1 MYKQILHDHL
11 DGGLRAETCLE
22 LANAIDYKPIL
33 EVDDV
38 STFFNRSESKSL
50 EEYLEAFTHT
60 IALMQSFE
68 NIERIAYEAAVDMH
82 NNDINFYE
90 SRYAPFYSVN
100 DELSPLDVINAIN
113 SGFKLAED
121 EYGILSGLI
130 LCGMRHDPQNVI
142 HVSDLAI
149 EYKDLII
156 GFDIAGPELGF
167 LPSQY
172 KDVFKKIKEN
182 KINVTIHA
190 GEGDG
195 VKSIQDA
202 LDNGAKRIGH
212 GVRIIEDVNL
222 VNKNLGKVA
231 SYIVEKQIPLEVCI
245 TSNLNTNMYKSLEE
259 HPIKQLIDLG
269 FNISLNTDNR
279 LMSNTSVNYELEN
292 CRLIGI
298 KEPESLLKFSA
309 SDSFL
314 KSRH

>member
-1 MYKQILHDHL
+1 MYKHVLHDHL
-11 DGGLRAETCLE
+11 DGGLRPETCLE
-22 LANAIDYKPIL
+22 LAKEIDYQPIL
-33 EVDDV
+33 EVEDV
-38 STFFNRSESKSL
+38 SSFFNRSESKSL
-50 EEYLEAFTHT
+50 EDYLEAFTHT
-60 IALMQSFE
+60 IALMQSFG

-100 DELSPLDVINAIN
+100 DELSPIDVINAVN
-113 SGFKLAED
+113 SGFRLAEN
-121 EYGILSGLI
+121 EYGIESGLI

-142 HVSDLAI
+142 DVSDLAI

-167 LPSQY
+167 RPS
-172 KDVFKKIKEN
+172 KHKEVFKKIKEN
-182 KINVTIHA
+182 NINITIHA

-195 VKSIQDA
+195 VASIQDA
-202 LDNGAKRIGH
+202 LDNGAERIGH

-231 SYIVEKQIPLEVCI
+231 NHIVEKQIPLEVCI
-245 TSNLNTNMYKSLEE
+245 TSNINTNMYKNLEE
-259 HPIKQLIDLG
+259 HPIKQLIEFG
-269 FNISLNTDNR
+269 FNITLNTDNR
-279 LMSNTSVNYELEN
+279 LMSDTSINHEVEN
-292 CRLIGI
+292 CKLIGI
-298 KEPESLLKFSA
+298 KDPNSLLKFSA